1 MTGKIEMYTTSPFWL
16 KYQIP
21 DCVISK
27 CVGKRASC
35 GYAFFIQG
43 TRIRKSAIVSKSWS
57 MVLHAQVDFLSRVI
71 NVQKYLLAIMRHC
84 IESWTFI
91 LKFLLRPVIIDES
104 LSSMIS

>member
-35 GYAFFIQG
+35 GYAVFIQR
-43 TRIRKSAIVSKSWS
+43 TRIRKVMIVWKPCFMIS
-57 MVLHAQVDFLSRVI
+57 HAQ
-71 NVQKYLLAIMRHC
+71 
-84 IESWTFI
+84 
-91 LKFLLRPVIIDES
+91 DE
-104 LSSMIS
+104 IF